1 MTRRLPRTVTWGL
14 LAAWALHDVEELVA
28 IPRWLERARP
38 RLRRRF
44 PAVSDSAWER
54 LAPDQAHTAVAI
66 ALMGGLVAAAS
77 AAGART
83 DGRSPFFQ
91 AALLGFGAHAVV
103 PHLAGA
109 ALTGGYTPGLGT
121 TPTVVVPFSWWAQ
134 RQLRRAGVE
143 RAQLPAAALLL
154 VPLSI
159 GGAQGGATLLLR
171 VVRAACRTPAS
182 SGCRTS
188 HRWRCRRRSG

>member
-1 MTRRLPRTVTWGL
+1 VIRRLPRTVTWGL
-14 LAAWALHDVEELVA
+14 FAAWALHDAEELVA

-38 RLRRRF
+38 RLKRRF
-44 PAVSDSAWER
+44 PSVPDATWER

-109 ALTGGYTPGLGT
+109 LVTGGYTPGLAT
-121 TPTVVVPFSWWAQ
+121 TPTVVVPFAWWAH
-134 RQLRRAGVE
+134 RQLCRAGVE
-143 RAQLPAAALLL
+143 QARLPAAALLL

-171 VVRAACRTPAS
+171 LVRAL
-182 SGCRTS
+182 
-188 HRWRCRRRSG
+188 RRIRNSPS